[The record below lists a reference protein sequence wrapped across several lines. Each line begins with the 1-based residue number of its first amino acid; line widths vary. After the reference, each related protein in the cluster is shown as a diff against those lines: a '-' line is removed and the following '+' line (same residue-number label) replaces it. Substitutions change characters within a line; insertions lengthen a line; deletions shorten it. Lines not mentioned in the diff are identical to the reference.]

1 MSMKSMEKNSK
12 EEFLRKIPLF
22 SDLSVE
28 ELQNVQ
34 RVFQEKSYKKHQVIF
49 LEEETGLYMYIV
61 LSGKVKVLKSS
72 AEGREHILA
81 IHYTGEF
88 FGEMSLLD
96 GKTTPATIIA
106 MEPCRLLI
114 VCKEDFLRTILGN
127 QKVLARIIAILC
139 ERLREAWNQ
148 LPLLTSASAED
159 RILSTLRHL
168 AEKSGVRDNRGI
180 IVNMRI
186 THMELA
192 EMCGTSRETATRIIL
207 KLQNQGYLDIV
218 DHKFVLLEKALA
230 LAKSETGIHS

>member
-1 MSMKSMEKNSK
+1 MMSMKNMEKNSR
-12 EEFLRKIPLF
+12 EEFLKKIPLF
-22 SDLSVE
+22 TDLTQDELLNIQRIFVE
-28 ELQNVQ
+28 
-34 RVFQEKSYKKHQVIF
+34 KAYKKHQVIF

-61 LSGKVKVLKSS
+61 QSGKVKVLKSS
-72 AEGREHILA
+72 PEGKEHILA

-114 VCKEDFLRTILGN
+114 VSKEDFLRSLLGN
-127 QKVLARIIAILC
+127 QKVATRIIFILC
-139 ERLREAWNQ
+139 DRLREAWNQ
-148 LPLLTSASAED
+148 LPLLTTASAED
-159 RILSTLRHL
+159 RILSTLRRL
-168 AEKSGVRDNRGI
+168 AGKSGVRDHRGI

-192 EMCGTSRETATRIIL
+192 EMCGTSRETATRIVL
-207 KLQNQGYLDIV
+207 KLQSQGYLDIV

-230 LAKSETGIHS
+230 APAVS

>member
-1 MSMKSMEKNSK
+1 MSMKNMEKNSR
-12 EEFLRKIPLF
+12 EEFLKKIPLF
-22 SDLSVE
+22 IDLTQD
-28 ELQNVQ
+28 ELQNIQ
-34 RVFQEKSYKKHQVIF
+34 RIFIEKAYKKHQVIF

-61 LSGKVKVLKSS
+61 QSGKVKVLKSS
-72 AEGREHILA
+72 AEGKEHILA

-114 VCKEDFLRTILGN
+114 VSKEDFLRSLLGN
-127 QKVLARIIAILC
+127 QKVATRIISILC
-139 ERLREAWNQ
+139 DRLREAWNQ
-148 LPLLTSASAED
+148 LPLLTTASAED
-159 RILSTLRHL
+159 RILTTLRRL
-168 AEKSGVRDNRGI
+168 AEKSGVRDHRGI

-192 EMCGTSRETATRIIL
+192 EMCGTSRETATRIVL
-207 KLQNQGYLDIV
+207 KLQSQGYLDIV

-230 LAKSETGIHS
+230 ASTVS

>member
-1 MSMKSMEKNSK
+1 MSMKNMEKNSR
-12 EEFLRKIPLF
+12 EEFLKKIPLF
-22 SDLSVE
+22 TDLTQDELLNIQRIFVE
-28 ELQNVQ
+28 
-34 RVFQEKSYKKHQVIF
+34 KAYKKHQVIF

-61 LSGKVKVLKSS
+61 QSGKVKVLKSS
-72 AEGREHILA
+72 PEGKEHILA

-114 VCKEDFLRTILGN
+114 VSKEDFLRSLLGN
-127 QKVLARIIAILC
+127 QKVATRIIFILC
-139 ERLREAWNQ
+139 DRLREAWNQ
-148 LPLLTSASAED
+148 LPLLTTASAED
-159 RILSTLRHL
+159 RILSTLRRL
-168 AEKSGVRDNRGI
+168 AGKSGVRDHRGI

-192 EMCGTSRETATRIIL
+192 EMCGTSRETATRIVL
-207 KLQNQGYLDIV
+207 KLQSQGYLDIV

-230 LAKSETGIHS
+230 APAVS